1 MGQIAARVWGTNKV
15 GQGRVPLGES
25 GKGAREAPRARP
37 NPTSLPHA
45 RFPHLGGGSVSGAA
59 ARVCEPRRGG
69 NWRRLPWLQEPEG
82 P

>member
-1 MGQIAARVWGTNKV
+1 MGRGGSPWEKAGK
-15 GQGRVPLGES
+15 GRGKPLGP
-25 GKGAREAPRARP
+25 APH
-37 NPTSLPHA
+37 PTSLPHA